1 MAYPISALRILRG
14 IPWDNDY
21 VNVRKFTSKTEQQ
34 NYMMAHLAYNL
45 GDNFS
50 YIRKEQGEPI
60 RVELSEGDLLNCNYL
75 MFINAEYSDRWFF
88 AFITDVRY
96 VADGTSYIYFE
107 VDEIQTWLF
116 DFQIPACL
124 VEREH
129 TNDDTIGANTVDEGL
144 DCGPYV
150 VQSAWTHD
158 FGGLCCIVITSDPPT
173 DFSFSSMYNQMV
185 NNVFNGLYIFA
196 FDVNNNSETSGGKGL
211 DNLKEF
217 LEAVKTEGKESAIVS
232 IFMAP
237 QLSYLYVQLG
247 GRVEPKET
255 TSFNKPYSNI
265 DGYSPKNKKLFTFP
279 YNYMILD
286 NNSGITNELRYELF
300 DGDQIELEVVG
311 IVGTMPEGYVGPLNY
326 RGMSEDF
333 SNGVVIKSF
342 PQCAFTGDT
351 FKAWWAQNKQS
362 MITAMT
368 QQKMNNQLALVQSG
382 LGTTTG
388 IVGSAMLGN
397 PLGVA
402 GNVISGVGGIAS
414 TALGNMGSLYNQG
427 MNNLREIQHMQ
438 AMPDSARGQVQ
449 TEGLQAYMDRVGVT
463 RYSVTIK
470 AEYARRID
478 DFFSMFGYKTNRIK
492 TPNLE
497 GRTSWNYVK
506 TVGAI
511 VEGNVPISAA
521 RLLQDMLNRGV
532 TFWHVDDV
540 GNYGLSNP
548 IK

>member
-96 VADGTSYIYFE
+96 IADGTSYIYFE

-129 TNDDTIGANTVDEGL
+129 TNDDTIGANTVPEGL
-144 DCGPYV
+144 ECGPYV
-150 VQSAWTHD
+150 VNSAWTEN
-158 FGGLCCIVITSDPPT
+158 FGGLA
-173 DFSFSSMYNQMV
+173 
-185 NNVFNGLYIFA
+185 FA
-196 FDVNNNSETSGGKGL
+196 FLATQTVNGGHVQRIYNGIYSGLFYSPASTWEGL
-211 DNLKEF
+211 RDGIQEYIDAG
-217 LEAVKTEGKESAIVS
+217 LEDAIVS
-232 IFMAP
+232 VFCIPALTLENGP
-237 QLSYLYVQLG
+237 L
-247 GRVEPKET
+247 EPVTKT
-255 TSFNKPYSNI
+255 RTVGKPYSSI
-265 DGYSPKNKKLFTFP
+265 DGYTPKNKKLFTYP
-279 YNYMILD
+279 YNYLILS
-286 NNSGITNELRYELF
+286 NNAGVTNEVRYELWPTSDMTF
-300 DGDQIELEVVG
+300 MYWAVG
-311 IVGTMPEGYVGPLNY
+311 VTMPEAFCCPSNY
-326 RGMSEDF
+326 RGLTYDID
-333 SNGVVIKSF
+333 NGVPVNGW
-342 PQCAFTGDT
+342 PQCAFSGDT
-351 FKAWWAQNKQS
+351 FKAWWAQNKDAKLT
-362 MITAMT
+362 TA
-368 QQKMNNQLALVQSG
+368 
-382 LGTTTG
+382 
-388 IVGSAMLGN
+388 VGSAVSSG
-397 PLGVA
+397 
-402 GNVISGVGGIAS
+402 ISGGLGGSSIGGTIGGVIGSLIAPGVGTAAGAAVGSAVGGALGGIAS
-414 TALGNMGSLYNQG
+414 SLFSSATNALAES
-427 MNNLREIQHMQ
+427 QHVAALPDSCRGQ
-438 AMPDSARGQVQ
+438 AMTPSLMTGIGRMA
-449 TEGLQAYMDRVGVT
+449 VT
-463 RYSVTIK
+463 MYAVNIR

-492 TPNLE
+492 TPNLD
-497 GRTSWNYVK
+497 GRSSWNYVK
-506 TVGAI
+506 TVGAL